1 MVFDLGARY
10 PSLPVMQ
17 PAPQKIQA
25 PRPLSLTPV
34 ADLSTDRC
42 LVAGLA
48 TEPIFELQRFAKTE
62 TEPRVQIPQK
72 VG

>member
-25 PRPLSLTPV
+25 PRPFFV
-34 ADLSTDRC
+34 ADLTRDRF